1 MGYLGYSYILDLHW
15 TYFYSIGGA
24 QAVYDAVEKKVNE
37 YGDNVIDFYD
47 IVRGNMKLVK
57 PPNTPSNWNPDL
69 GNLFITAVGVEALGA
84 FAEWLTSEGGWLN
97 GTNVNDSY
105 SIATFDASRYA
116 DFRSPFT
123 CITSIVGEWETVDD
137 YSRAPV
143 IIEGTS
149 VRVTLTGNDLYTFT
163 DSGLYTRIGLFAPQS
178 NYHYGL
184 FESYGD
190 SDLLYENLYFGS
202 IISKFNL
209 SVTKS
214 EFSKNAQVSYIVRK
228 SNNYPYLWAGAIYDG
243 YFYTLGRVS
252 NNNAVYSEL
261 SADIDIPEEIPEIKP
276 LPTLEGLLLES
287 ETLAGDSLERFGE
300 VVETYFTDTGTIPVP
315 QPNIVAD
322 PDVVPN
328 PTPVPTPNP
337 SPEIEDI
344 EDLGL
349 PTLGE
354 AIFSKFPFSLPKDL
368 KRISDILNA
377 EPVTPYWEVDLYET
391 LGDRIPFQGST
402 IFTIDLEEYEEL
414 GEISRWASV
423 ITFVVF
429 LIIITKGVIRW

>member
-1 MGYLGYSYILDLHW
+1 
-15 TYFYSIGGA
+15 
-24 QAVYDAVEKKVNE
+24 
-37 YGDNVIDFYD
+37 
-47 IVRGNMKLVK
+47 MKLVK

-354 AIFSKFPFSLPKDL
+354 AIFSKFPFRFPK
-368 KRISDILNA
+368 I
-377 EPVTPYWEVDLYET
+377 
-391 LGDRIPFQGST
+391 
-402 IFTIDLEEYEEL
+402 
-414 GEISRWASV
+414 
-423 ITFVVF
+423 
-429 LIIITKGVIRW
+429 